1 MSTSEEEM
9 RNRLLAEKTEEERE
23 KKKHQLQ
30 ELELEEQNR
39 KKTIIKPEQMN
50 KDWPKIVEDFKK
62 QYGKEP
68 DKNGALVFDSPEEV
82 TKFFLAQATA
92 TPPREFHGVQLGQ
105 DGKPIDNHVYSCG
118 SGHLFQGSLKEIQT
132 QIKKALEND
141 PENQKLKNG
150 QVYIENLINPQ
161 KTIEM
166 RRNISDLKSSGEEA
180 LSESHRN
187 SMGSS
192 F

>member
-50 KDWPKIVEDFKK
+50 KDWPKIVEEFKK

-150 QVYIENLINPQ
+150 QAYIENLINPQ

-166 RRNISDLKSSGEEA
+166 RRNISDLRDSKEET
-180 LSESHRN
+180 LHESHKN
-187 SMGSS
+187 SMSS
-192 F
+192 TL